1 MKKTFLVEQSIVIK
15 TKTMVFA
22 DNEEEAKQIC
32 WKLED
37 DVKCA
42 IDWSNYGKKE
52 ISNYTIK
59 VS

>member
-37 DVKCA
+37 DVKNA